1 MESSESLQEEKASK
15 GGLFFPLVLLLLLF
29 LPQLSI
35 TCHAQNGTEPEVEDT
50 SAYMFVHYEEQA
62 QFPGGIKA
70 WRNFLKKHHMYPK
83 RARRKDITGKV
94 FLSFIVNEKGEL
106 SDIQVTRG
114 IGAGCDK
121 AAVKLL
127 KKSPNWIPGKMRGKP
142 VKMRM
147 NIQIRFFNE

>member
-15 GGLFFPLVLLLLLF
+15 GGLFFPLLMMFALLSFSTHCL
-29 LPQLSI
+29 
-35 TCHAQNGTEPEVEDT
+35 AQTATEVEDS

-70 WRNFLKKHHMYPK
+70 WQKFLKKHHKYPK
-83 RARRKDITGKV
+83 RAQRKKVTGKV
-94 FLSFIVNEKGEL
+94 FLSFTVNEKGEL

-121 AAVKLL
+121 AAVRLL

-147 NIQIRFFNE
+147 SIQIRFFNE